1 MSNIFMKIIENISKL
16 FVSDK
21 NIDKKIDKKIDKF
34 AKNRPLIYDDSGY
47 PPEFRK
53 IIEDERKKE
62 LK

>member
-21 NIDKKIDKKIDKF
+21 NIDKKIDKF